1 MNVDEWYFFT
11 FITFG
16 IFVATVKR
24 VINMIFE
31 ASLLASFRI
40 GFRLMLPFLA
50 CDEKS
55 YTRLKDLLDRVFL
68 DGKVRHGW
76 DTALL
81 KWVIRI
87 KQLLEKASRWFG
99 SCVLKASAV
108 ECQSILPIYTPDRPL
123 NQDLI
128 DIPSDTP
135 SRLYRHLINNW
146 PRVERL
152 IWISQKLVE
161 SRPTVNQDLCW

>member
-1 MNVDEWYFFT
+1 LNVDEWYFFT

-68 DGKVRHGW
+68 DGKVRHG
-76 DTALL
+76 
-81 KWVIRI
+81 
-87 KQLLEKASRWFG
+87 
-99 SCVLKASAV
+99 
-108 ECQSILPIYTPDRPL
+108 
-123 NQDLI
+123 
-128 DIPSDTP
+128 
-135 SRLYRHLINNW
+135 
-146 PRVERL
+146 
-152 IWISQKLVE
+152 
-161 SRPTVNQDLCW
+161 